1 MEPFEDP
8 LAFDRVHARP
18 TIEHGQG
25 PPTDDHVDGATRR
38 IELARVVDE
47 VGDRAVER
55 RAGCV
60 DGGLVG
66 GGHRDRTGSAAT
78 HTFGDVGREVGE
90 HDPLGRLAVEFAR
103 RHRDQLVDEIGELGH
118 LAVEVVQHAAAH
130 LGIHVGVTTQHG
142 QVRPQAGERR
152 AELVAGVLHEAPL
165 LGA

>member
-1 MEPFEDP
+1 VEPFEDP

-66 GGHRDRTGSAAT
+66 GGLVVINPPYTMPDGLDAIGGALLDAFGARGSGAYARDW
-78 HTFGDVGREVGE
+78 
-90 HDPLGRLAVEFAR
+90 
-103 RHRDQLVDEIGELGH
+103 I
-118 LAVEVVQHAAAH
+118 
-130 LGIHVGVTTQHG
+130 
-142 QVRPQAGERR
+142 
-152 AELVAGVLHEAPL
+152 APPR
-165 LGA
+165 